1 MRSAFL
7 KRSTAL
13 VAIAIGTTANA
24 QTAAPTPPTV
34 APAVEAPAETQ
45 GLADIVV
52 TAQRRSESAQHAAI
66 AIDVVSPAQLT
77 GKGVMTASTL
87 NAVAPA
93 LTVQQG
99 GGANTTFF
107 IRGVG
112 NYTNNAYSD
121 PAIAF
126 NLDGVYLGRPTSTTG
141 TFFDLQRIE
150 VLKGPQGTLYGRN
163 ATGGA
168 INVIPN
174 KPILGQRSL
183 DVAFG
188 AGNYHAT
195 NAEFAANLP
204 IGDDAALRVSGTT
217 AYHTGYYKDGTG
229 DENGKAARVQLLVKP
244 TSRISLR
251 VSGDYAHQGGMGSGA
266 SYVGTENYTP
276 GSPATAT
283 SPANYTFT
291 LANLGPY
298 SGLLSSA
305 GQSYFSRQVIP
316 GAFNNP
322 APLSQPYQNNNY
334 YGVTGE
340 AGLETDIGTLT
351 VIPAYRRSDLNFVF
365 NGPSFR
371 ASHNIEHDHQFS
383 AEARFQG
390 KRIGPIDWLVGGY
403 YFDETVNGH
412 YAINQY
418 QIISFQDF
426 ASRTKSYAGFGR
438 LTLNLTDRLRLVGG
452 GRYTKDEKSFNA
464 NATTLIEACAFAP
477 PPTGAGCFGGPSL
490 PVVDTLAQFAGGP
503 TVPGVPVPYGNSGNL
518 ALFIPNTVNAGISK
532 GRFTYRVAGEFD
544 VAPRS
549 LLYASY
555 ETGYRSGGFSVA
567 PGHEMFKP
575 EYVDA
580 WTIGSKNRFFDNR
593 VQLNIE
599 AFYWKYRDQQVS
611 HFGIDANNAFNFFTE
626 NVGRSTLKGIDVD
639 TQFLVTRTTQ
649 LSATVQYLDSKVDSY
664 SYDTPKAA
672 LEPVVGCPFSTPS
685 AASPVYVVDCS
696 GKRAYNSPKWSINAG
711 VDQTIPMGDYKAVV
725 SGSLQYRSN
734 TVIGFDYLAQQNT
747 GRNTT
752 YDASVSFG
760 AANDRWTVTG
770 YVRNITN
777 RAVPTYAQYVGSVGN
792 QISSTFSPPRTFGAR
807 AAFKF

>member
-1 MRSAFL
+1 MHSAFL
-7 KRSTAL
+7 KTSTAL
-13 VAIAIGTTANA
+13 LAITVGTMAHG
-24 QTAAPTPPTV
+24 QTAAPVPAAV
-34 APAVEAPAETQ
+34 APAAEMPTQ

-52 TAQRRSESAQHAAI
+52 TAQRRTESAQHAAI
-66 AIDVVSPAQLT
+66 AIDVVSPAELT

-168 INVIPN
+168 INIIPN
-174 KPILGQRSL
+174 KPVLGERSL
-183 DVAFG
+183 NVALG
-188 AGNYHAT
+188 AGNYNAI
-195 NAEFAANLP
+195 NAEVAANVPLSD
-204 IGDDAALRVSGTT
+204 IAALRVAATSV
-217 AYHTGYYKDGTG
+217 YHTGYYKDGTG

-244 TSRISLR
+244 DNRISLR
-251 VSGDYAHQGGMGSGA
+251 LSGDYSHQGGVGSGA
-266 SYVGTENYTP
+266 SYIGTENYTP
-276 GSPATAT
+276 GSPSTAK

-291 LANLGPY
+291 PANLDPY
-298 SGLLSSA
+298 SGLLSPASRA
-305 GQSYFSRQVIP
+305 YFSGQVIP
-316 GAFNNP
+316 GAFVNP
-322 APLSQPYQNNNY
+322 APLSRPYLDNNY

-340 AGLETDIGTLT
+340 ASLETGLGTLT
-351 VIPAYRRSDLNFVF
+351 VIPAYRRSDLDFVF

-371 ASHNIEHDHQFS
+371 SSHNVEKDQQFS
-383 AEARFQG
+383 TEARLQG
-390 KRIGPIDWLVGGY
+390 KRIGPVDWLVGGY
-403 YFDETVNGH
+403 YFDETVRGQ

-418 QIISFQDF
+418 QIISFQNF
-426 ASRTKSYAGFGR
+426 TSKTKSYAGFGR
-438 LTLNLTDRLRLVGG
+438 LTLHLSDRLRLVGG
-452 GRYTKDEKSFNA
+452 GRYTKDDKTFNA
-464 NATTLIEACAFAP
+464 NVSTLVEACAR
-477 PPTGAGCFGGPSL
+477 PTCFGGPSL
-490 PVVDTLAQFAGGP
+490 PVVDTLAQFVGGP
-503 TVPGVPVPYGNSGNL
+503 TIPGVPVPYGTSGNI
-518 ALFIPNTVNAGISK
+518 ALFIPNTVVSSIDK

-544 VAPRS
+544 LAPRS

-580 WTIGSKNRFFDNR
+580 WTLGSKNRFFDNR

-611 HFGIDANNAFNFFTE
+611 HFGIDANNSVNFFTE
-626 NVGRSTLKGIDVD
+626 NVGRSTLKGVDIDA
-639 TQFLVTRTTQ
+639 QFLVTPTTQ
-649 LSATVQYLDSKVDSY
+649 LSGTVQYLDSRVTSY
-664 SYDTPKAA
+664 QYNTPKAA

-685 AASPVYVVDCS
+685 AASPIYVVNCS
-696 GKRAYNSPKWSINAG
+696 GKRAYNSPKWSVNAG
-711 VDQTIPMGDYKAVV
+711 VEQTIPLDDYKVVV

-734 TVIGFDYLAQQNT
+734 TVIGFDYLPQQNT
-747 GRNTT
+747 GGNTT
-752 YDASVSFG
+752 YDASLSFG
-760 AANDRWTVTG
+760 DAKDRWTVTG
-770 YVRNITN
+770 FIRNLTN
-777 RAVPTYAQYVGSVGN
+777 RAVPTYAQFVGSVGN
-792 QISSTFSPPRTFGAR
+792 QITSTYAPPRTYGAR